1 MKAGKEHQVPL
12 TKSMIDILN
21 TAKKTIVSNDLIFP
35 SDINGKIL
43 SNNTMRLAL
52 KKRLNVDAT
61 VHGMRSSFKV
71 WASETTN
78 FANEVSEMALAHAI
92 SNKTE
97 AAYRRGNLMEKR
109 RQLMQKWDDYLNNK
123 NVKVIEFYK
132 TMEI

>member
-1 MKAGKEHQVPL
+1 
-12 TKSMIDILN
+12 
-21 TAKKTIVSNDLIFP
+21 
-35 SDINGKIL
+35 
-43 SNNTMRLAL
+43 MRLAL

>member
-1 MKAGKEHQVPL
+1 
-12 TKSMIDILN
+12 
-21 TAKKTIVSNDLIFP
+21 
-35 SDINGKIL
+35 
-43 SNNTMRLAL
+43 
-52 KKRLNVDAT
+52 
-61 VHGMRSSFKV
+61 
-71 WASETTN
+71 
-78 FANEVSEMALAHAI
+78 MALAHAI